1 MTKVV
6 KEAGNAGVNFL
17 RLPEQA
23 ERLGIAPRTLRA
35 WATRRL
41 IPSYC
46 PTRRLLLFDP
56 TEVAAALAKFRR
68 A

>member
-1 MTKVV
+1 MTKTDN
-6 KEAGNAGVNFL
+6 ETGNRGLSFL

-41 IPSYC
+41 VPSYC
-46 PTRRLLLFDP
+46 PTKRLLLFKP
-56 TEVAAALAKFRR
+56 EEVAAAVARFRR
-68 A
+68 G

>member
-1 MTKVV
+1 MTRIDEKVINGG
-6 KEAGNAGVNFL
+6 KFL

-23 ERLGIAPRTLRA
+23 AQLGIAPRTLRA

-41 IPSYC
+41 VPSYT
-46 PTRRLLLFDP
+46 PTKRLLLFKPD
-56 TEVAAALAKFRR
+56 EVAAAVARFRR